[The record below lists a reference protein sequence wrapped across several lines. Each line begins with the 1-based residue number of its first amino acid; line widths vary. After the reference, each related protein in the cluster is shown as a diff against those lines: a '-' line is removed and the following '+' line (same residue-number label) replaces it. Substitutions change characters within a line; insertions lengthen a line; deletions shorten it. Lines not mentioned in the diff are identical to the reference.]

1 MRIRNFIALLFVL
14 FAMGSAKSQKKN
26 YILQTVAF
34 YNTENF
40 YDTINDPKTRDD
52 EWVYSSKYY
61 YTKIHNIARVLA
73 QIGDGENKDA
83 PVVIGLSEI
92 EHRSVLE
99 DLVKDPQ
106 LSKYDYG
113 VVEFESPDKRGIDV
127 GLIYQKKHF
136 KPTSYANIPLY
147 IYETDTKAV
156 KEKKA
161 DKKDAEDST
170 DDKVEHTEKSK
181 RIYTRDQLLV
191 SGFLDGEEMHFIVNH
206 WPSRRGGEKISS
218 LLREKAAALN
228 LKIIDSLQKI
238 NPNAKIISMGD
249 LNDGPLN
256 NSLKKVLNAKENK
269 KDVPPL
275 GIYNPSEK
283 MFKKGDSTLY
293 YRDAG
298 DIFDQLFM
306 TEPLIREDYSS
317 YRYWKAGI
325 CRKPFMITTTGQ
337 YKGYPLRS
345 SSTFVGFS
353 DHLPAFIYLIKE
365 AK

>member
-1 MRIRNFIALLFVL
+1 MRIKNVIAGLLLFFVI
-14 FAMGSAKSQKKN
+14 GSAKSQDKKF
-26 YILQTVAF
+26 IVHTVAF

-40 YDTINDPKTRDD
+40 YDTLNDPKTRDD
-52 EWVYSSKYY
+52 EWVYTSEYY
-61 YTKIHNIARVLA
+61 HKKIHNLARVIS
-73 QIGDGENKDA
+73 QIGDTENKNS
-83 PVVIGLSEI
+83 PTIIGLSEI

-106 LSKYDYG
+106 LIDKDYG
-113 VVEFESPDKRGIDV
+113 IVHYESPDKRGIDCA
-127 GLIYQKKHF
+127 LLYQKKHF
-136 KPTSYANIPLY
+136 KVTSSLNVPLL
-147 IYETDTKAV
+147 IYEADTKAAKPDK
-156 KEKKA
+156 KEKT
-161 DKKDAEDST
+161 DTEEI
-170 DDKVEHTEKSK
+170 DDKIEVNMDNS

-191 SGFLDGEEMHFIVNH
+191 SGFLDGEEFHFIVNH

-228 LKIIDSLQKI
+228 LRIIDSLQKI
-238 NPNAKIISMGD
+238 NPNAKIIGMGD

-256 NSLKKVLNAKENK
+256 NSLKKVLKAKANK

-283 MFKKGDSTLY
+283 MFKNGDSTLF

-306 TEPLIREDYSS
+306 TEPLIKEDYSS
-317 YRYWKAGI
+317 LRYWKAGI
-325 CRKPFMITTTGQ
+325 ARKPFMVTTVGQ
-337 YKGYPLRS
+337 YKGYPLRN

-353 DHLPAFIYLIKE
+353 DHLPAYIYLIKQ
-365 AK
+365 KK